1 VGEHA
6 ALAFGRRRGTAFCL
20 FPLSPLSANTFYQH
34 SHRKTRQKHAMFCA
48 VFATSSYIF
57 NIPTIEDM
65 DGQALAFAVRFAPIA
80 PRNHTLR
87 QTTTAF

>member
-1 VGEHA
+1 
-6 ALAFGRRRGTAFCL
+6 
-20 FPLSPLSANTFYQH
+20 
-34 SHRKTRQKHAMFCA
+34 MFCA

-65 DGQALAFAVRFAPIA
+65 DGQALAFAARFAPIA